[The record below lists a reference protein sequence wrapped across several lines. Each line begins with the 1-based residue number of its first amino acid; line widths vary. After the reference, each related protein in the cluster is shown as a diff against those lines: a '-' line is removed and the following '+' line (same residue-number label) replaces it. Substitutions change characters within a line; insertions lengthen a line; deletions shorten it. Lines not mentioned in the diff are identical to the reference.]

1 MIGKTA
7 TTVAH
12 TVKATCVFL
21 TRMMISG
28 AIATT
33 GVTCSITA

>member
-1 MIGKTA
+1 MIGNNA

-21 TRMMISG
+21 TRMMING
-28 AIATT
+28 AIATM
-33 GVTCSITA
+33 GVTCSRTA